1 VRKDKSRLR
10 KKGGSMKEGKRSMVK
25 GWMLAVA
32 AGTMI
37 AASADPAS
45 MPWLDTSKPADQRAA
60 AAVAAMTLDEKLT
73 MILSY
78 SEPDTLDKAPDDVV
92 PAAVKKEV
100 REKMIPASAGYLP
113 GIPRLNIPGQWFTD
127 ASIGVHTDQGHT
139 ALPSSLTQAA
149 SFDPS
154 VAETGGKMVASEA
167 RLSGFNILLAGGVNL
182 AREPR
187 TGRNFEYVGEDP
199 LLAGEMGGAAING
212 IQSMK
217 ILSTIKH
224 FAVNTI
230 ETHRKTI
237 NTTISTEAMRQS
249 DLLAFE
255 LAIEKGNPGSVMCS
269 YNLINGFWGCE
280 NDYLLNHVL
289 KRDWKYKGYV
299 MADWGAVHS
308 TVDAANYG
316 LDQFTGYPC
325 CGMPI
330 NEPHYSPKLFKPAL
344 ASGQIPMAR
353 LDDMVKRILVG
364 LYGSGAFDTLPE
376 KGKIDFDKNIA
387 ISQNA
392 AEQSLVL
399 LKNEGNLLPLKGAKT
414 IAVIGGHADK
424 GVISGGGS
432 ANVMAVGGNAVPGV
446 EPINWP
452 GPVVF
457 HPSAPVTELKKELPG
472 AAISYDEGTD
482 IARAVEAAKKAD
494 VAIVFVTKFN
504 TEAID
509 GVLEL
514 DGNQDALVAA
524 VAKANPNTV
533 VVTETGAAI
542 YMPWIA
548 NVKAVLGAFY
558 PGSAGGKAI
567 ARILTGKVNPSG
579 HLPISFPASADQ
591 LAHPVIPGLDVP
603 DSMSSDPKYATAI
616 THDEGAAF
624 GYKWYDV
631 KGFKPLFAF
640 GHGLSYTQFA
650 TSDLK
655 TALDGDKLTVSFVI
669 KNTGKLAGKAVP
681 QIYLSPADYKAAG
694 WEAPKRLIGFSKV
707 ALKPGEKRTVKLTV
721 DPRLMAI
728 YQTSA
733 NSWQIKEG
741 SYNVLLGQ
749 ASDALTET
757 AAVRLPAKV
766 WSAVQTN

>member
-1 VRKDKSRLR
+1 MQEGERL
-10 KKGGSMKEGKRSMVK
+10 MMK

-32 AGTMI
+32 AGTMM
-37 AASADPAS
+37 AASADPAA
-45 MPWLDTSKPADQRAA
+45 MPWLDASKPADQRAA
-60 AAVAAMTLDEKLT
+60 AAVAAMTLDEKLVL
-73 MILSY
+73 IQSF
-78 SEPDTLDKAPDDVV
+78 SEPETLDKAPDDIV
-92 PAAVKKEV
+92 PAAVKKDV
-100 REKMIPASAGYLP
+100 REKMIPSSAGYAP
-113 GIPRLNIPGQWFTD
+113 GVPRLKIPAQWFTD

-139 ALPSSLTQAA
+139 ALPSSLTTAA
-149 SFDPS
+149 SFDPA
-154 VAETGGKMVASEA
+154 VAEAGGKMVASEA
-167 RLSGFNILLAGGVNL
+167 RLSGFNILLSGGVNL

-199 LLAGEMGGAAING
+199 LLAGEMGGAAIRG
-212 IQSMK
+212 VQSMH

-237 NTTISTEAMRQS
+237 NTTISTEAMRQA
-249 DLLAFE
+249 DVLAFE

-280 NDYLLNHVL
+280 NNYLLNHVL

-308 TVDAANYG
+308 TADAANYG

-325 CGMPI
+325 CGMKI
-330 NEPHYSPKLFKPAL
+330 SEAYFSPKMFKPAL
-344 ASGQIPMAR
+344 ASGEVPMAR
-353 LDDMVKRILVG
+353 LDDMAKRILTG
-364 LYGSGAFDTLPE
+364 LYSSGAFDDPPVV
-376 KGKIDFDKNIA
+376 GKIDFPKNFA

-399 LKNEGNLLPLKGAKT
+399 LKNEGNLLPLKNVKT
-414 IAVIGGHADK
+414 VAVIGGHADK

-446 EPINWP
+446 SPVTWP

-457 HPSAPVTELKKELPG
+457 QPSAPLTELKNELPR
-472 AAISYDEGTD
+472 ATISYDEGTD
-482 IARAVEAAKKAD
+482 IARAVEAAKQAE

-524 VAKANPNTV
+524 VAKANPNTIV
-533 VVTETGAAI
+533 MSETGAAFL
-542 YMPWIA
+542 MPWLGD
-548 NVKAVLGAFY
+548 VKAVLAAFY

-579 HLPISFPASADQ
+579 HLPISFPASNAQ
-591 LAHPVIPGLDVP
+591 LAHPVIPGLDVA
-603 DSMSSDPKYATAI
+603 DSMSADPKYATAV
-616 THDEGAAF
+616 TYDEGAAI

-631 KGFKPLFAF
+631 KGYKPLFAF

-655 TALDGDKLTVSFVI
+655 TVLDGNKLSISFVI
-669 KNTGKLAGKAVP
+669 KNTGKIAGKAVP
-681 QIYLSPADYKAAG
+681 QVYLAPADYKLAG
-694 WEAPKRLIGFSKV
+694 WEAPKRLVGFSKV

-721 DPRLMAI
+721 DPRLMAT

-749 ASDALTET
+749 ASDALTNQ
-757 AAVRLPAKV
+757 ASVRLPTAA
-766 WSAVQTN
+766 WSAVHPY

>member
-1 VRKDKSRLR
+1 LANKNLGTRTA
-10 KKGGSMKEGKRSMVK
+10 GSIKERERSMVK
-25 GWMLAVA
+25 GWMLAAA
-32 AGTMI
+32 AGTMM
-37 AASADPAS
+37 AASADPAA
-45 MPWLDTSKPADQRAA
+45 MPWLDASKPADQRAA

-73 MILSY
+73 MIFSY

-92 PAAVKKEV
+92 PPALKKEV

-113 GIPRLNIPGQWFTD
+113 AIPRLKIPGQWFTD

-139 ALPSSLTQAA
+139 ALPSSITQAA

-154 VAETGGKMVASEA
+154 VAEAGGKMVASEA
-167 RLSGFNILLAGGVNL
+167 RLSGFNILLSGGVNL
-182 AREPR
+182 TRDPR

-199 LLAGEMGGAAING
+199 LLAGEMGGAAIRG
-212 IQSMK
+212 VQSMH

-224 FAVNTI
+224 FAVNNV
-230 ETHRKTI
+230 ETHRKTV
-237 NTTISTEAMRQS
+237 NATISVEAMRQA

-269 YNLINGFWGCE
+269 YNLINGAWGCE

-325 CGMPI
+325 CGMKMTDG
-330 NEPHYSPKLFKPAL
+330 YFAPKYVKPAL

-353 LDDMVKRILVG
+353 LDDMVKRILTG
-364 LYGSGAFDTLPE
+364 LYVSGTFDDVPVA
-376 KGKIDFDKNIA
+376 GKIDFPKNFA

-399 LKNEGNLLPLKGAKT
+399 LKNDGDLLPLKNVKT
-414 IAVIGGHADK
+414 IAMIGGHADK
-424 GVISGGGS
+424 GVMSGGGS
-432 ANVMAVGGNAVPGV
+432 ANVMAVGGNAVSGIDPV
-446 EPINWP
+446 TWP

-457 HPSAPVTELKKELPG
+457 QPSSPVAELKRELPG
-472 AAISYDEGTD
+472 AAISYDEGND
-482 IARAVEAAKKAD
+482 IARAVEAAKKAE

-504 TEAID
+504 TEAFD

-524 VAKANPNTV
+524 VAKANPNTIV
-533 VVTETGAAI
+533 VSETGAAFL
-542 YMPWIA
+542 MPWIGD
-548 NVKAVLGAFY
+548 VKAVLSAFY
-558 PGSAGGKAI
+558 PGSSGGKAI

-579 HLPISFPASADQ
+579 HLPISFPASNAQ

-603 DSMSSDPKYATAI
+603 DSMSADPKYATAI
-616 THDEGAAF
+616 TYDEGAAI
-624 GYKWYDV
+624 GYKWYDL
-631 KGFKPLFAF
+631 KGYKPLFAF
-640 GHGLSYTQFA
+640 GHGLSFTQFA

-655 TALDGDKLTVSFVI
+655 TAMDGNRLTVSFAV
-669 KNTGKLAGKAVP
+669 KNTGKIAGKAVP
-681 QIYLSPADYKAAG
+681 QVYVAPADYKQAG
-694 WEAPKRLIGFSKV
+694 WEAPKRLVGFSKIV
-707 ALKPGEKRTVKLTV
+707 LKPGEKRTVKLTV
-721 DPRLMAI
+721 DPRLLAI
-728 YQTSA
+728 YQASA
-733 NSWQIKEG
+733 DSWQIKDG
-741 SYNVLLGQ
+741 TYNVLLGQ
-749 ASDALTET
+749 ASDALTDKASVT
-757 AAVRLPAKV
+757 LPVAV
-766 WSAVQTN
+766 WSAVHSN